1 MKGNYIKL
9 DSQKN
14 LINVTS
20 ERPKLNYGLSILKV
34 INSFLVIVAH
44 NFHRS
49 STKNRYILYIT
60 KNRLLHVPSFLIMSF
75 YFMCKHL
82 LSLDFKIF
90 FKRLIRLLIP
100 YILWPIFFWKLNR
113 YLNKNYNKKFPAT
126 FEVLKQQLLL
136 ANRYIYPLWY
146 HFDLIIFTI
155 LFFIIIFIFRKH
167 SLFILHILSIIC
179 YYIEYSEYNFNSFF
193 IKNPYYNVTGIKSL
207 HECFPF
213 AVTGYTIGYYKVL
226 DIINKH
232 KIKTFVLSILIY
244 NLIADYFIF
253 KRIKGELYYGANL
266 NIQSICLVFIFSLFP
281 SDIATNNVIRK
292 FLIFITN
299 YTGGI
304 YYLHVPLRM
313 YLKDYS
319 VNIKNGTFLGLIMT
333 YIIIYI
339 ICFVGMLIFGKT
351 PLKYLFY

>member
-44 NFHRS
+44 NFNRS

-136 ANRYIYPLWY
+136 ANRYISTLV
-146 HFDLIIFTI
+146 
-155 LFFIIIFIFRKH
+155 
-167 SLFILHILSIIC
+167 SL
-179 YYIEYSEYNFNSFF
+179 
-193 IKNPYYNVTGIKSL
+193 
-207 HECFPF
+207 
-213 AVTGYTIGYYKVL
+213 
-226 DIINKH
+226 
-232 KIKTFVLSILIY
+232 
-244 NLIADYFIF
+244 
-253 KRIKGELYYGANL
+253 
-266 NIQSICLVFIFSLFP
+266 
-281 SDIATNNVIRK
+281 
-292 FLIFITN
+292 
-299 YTGGI
+299 
-304 YYLHVPLRM
+304 
-313 YLKDYS
+313 
-319 VNIKNGTFLGLIMT
+319 
-333 YIIIYI
+333 
-339 ICFVGMLIFGKT
+339 
-351 PLKYLFY
+351 